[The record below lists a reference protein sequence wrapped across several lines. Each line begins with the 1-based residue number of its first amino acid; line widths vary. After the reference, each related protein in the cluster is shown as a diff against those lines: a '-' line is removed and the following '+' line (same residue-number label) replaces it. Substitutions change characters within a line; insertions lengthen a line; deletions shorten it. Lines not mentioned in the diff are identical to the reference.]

1 MPTITKD
8 IITLPTL
15 KVFAMTD
22 SSNHPFVL
30 SFHANDPVFGD
41 IYFEVTPNRSNP
53 VTKIPVYAGIC
64 HSTSSF
70 MEMLVAYGCKY
81 IKRLPISK
89 GEILS
94 RDYLDGLADGIII
107 PNPKTEGQLTK
118 SKSKSEIIND
128 FLELLNEDYDDDW
141 TDFCITQRIITP

>member
-1 MPTITKD
+1 MPTISKE
-8 IITLPTL
+8 IISIPTL

-22 SSNHPFVL
+22 EANRPFIL
-30 SFHANDPVFGD
+30 SFHTNDFDYGD
-41 IYFEVTPNRSNP
+41 IYFKITPNRTNP
-53 VTKIPVYAGIC
+53 VTKIPVYAGVC

>member
-1 MPTITKD
+1 MSFSKLITS
-8 IITLPTL
+8 LPTV

-22 SSNHPFVL
+22 ASNHPFVL
-30 SFHANDPVFGD
+30 SFHYDGNSYNL
-41 IYFEVTPNRSNP
+41 YFQITPNRATP
-53 VTKIPVYAGIC
+53 MIKVPVYEGTC
-64 HSTSSF
+64 HTINTF
-70 MEMLVAYGCKY
+70 MDMLVAYGCKY
-81 IKRLPISK
+81 IKRLPIEK
-89 GEILS
+89 GKVLS

-107 PNPKTEGQLTK
+107 PNPKTEGQFTK

>member
-1 MPTITKD
+1 MSISKFITSLPTI
-8 IITLPTL
+8 
-15 KVFAMTD
+15 KVFAMSD

-30 SFHANDPVFGD
+30 SFHYEERGLNL
-41 IYFEVTPNRSNP
+41 YFQITPNRNNTF
-53 VTKIPVYAGIC
+53 TKVPVYEGTCRSIN
-64 HSTSSF
+64 TF
-70 MEMLVAYGCKY
+70 MDMLIAYGCHY

-107 PNPKTEGQLTK
+107 PITK